1 MDLHDR
7 WGIINRTVNFCVVLL
22 FAISCVEPFE
32 PQTAVFESV
41 LIVEATITD
50 EDKRQQ
56 IFLSRAFRL
65 EEDGPNP
72 ETSAT
77 VRVTDDQRNEY
88 VFVEEAP
95 GVYLSQQTFR
105 ALRDRTYALSVLTSD
120 GRSYSSEQV
129 ALTPSAEITALSA
142 SREFNLDGEEGMAI
156 LLDNE
161 VSDADARFF
170 RYEYEETY
178 KIIAPR
184 WVAVDAVVIRE
195 RPPPAIIILEPKT
208 REERV
213 CYNTAF
219 SNTVILGETEG
230 IAQNG
235 LKRFSV
241 RFIKRDN
248 FIISHR
254 YSILV
259 RQFVQSPEAFAFYET
274 LNEFS
279 SASENLFSQIQPGFL
294 NGNVLSDESG
304 DEKVLGFFQVSS
316 VASQRMFFDYVDFF
330 PGEALPPYAED
341 CELELT
347 PNLLP
352 NAPGGASPLVQ
363 AVQTGR
369 KYISDS
375 GDAVAPFIMV
385 NPACGNCNVLGSNVV
400 PEFWTE
406 E

>member
-1 MDLHDR
+1 MDIYYRL
-7 WGIINRTVNFCVVLL
+7 GIIRRTVYFCALL
-22 FAISCVEPFE
+22 IFNISCIERFE
-32 PQTAVFESV
+32 PQTEIFESA
-41 LIVEATITD
+41 LIVEATITN
-50 EDKRQQ
+50 ENKRQQ
-56 IFLSRAFRL
+56 ILLSRAFRL

-72 ETSAT
+72 ESSAT
-77 VRVTDDQRNEY
+77 VQVTDDQRNEY

-95 GVYLSQQTFR
+95 GKYLSSEEFS
-105 ALRDRTYALSVLTSD
+105 ALSGRSYSLSVVTSD

-129 ALTPSAEITALSA
+129 ILTPSAEITALSA
-142 SREFNLDGEEGMAI
+142 SREFNVDGEEGIAI
-156 LLDNE
+156 RLNNE

-184 WVAVDAVVIRE
+184 WVEVDAVVIRE

-213 CYNTAF
+213 CYNTVV
-219 SNTVILGETEG
+219 SNTVILGENEG
-230 IAQNG
+230 TAQNG
-235 LKRFSV
+235 LTRFSV

-259 RQFVQSPEAFAFYET
+259 RQFVQSPKAFAFYET

-294 NGNVLSDESG
+294 NGNVLSDESSN
-304 DEKVLGFFQVSS
+304 EKVLGFFQVSS
-316 VASQRMFFDYVDFF
+316 VASQRLFFDYVDFF
-330 PGEALPPYAED
+330 SGEALPPYAED
-341 CELELT
+341 CELEFV

-352 NAPGGASPLVQ
+352 NALDGPSPLVQ
-363 AVQTGR
+363 AVQSGR
-369 KYISDS
+369 KYVSAS
-375 GDAVAPFIMV
+375 GDSAAPFILV
-385 NPACGNCNVLGSNVV
+385 NPACGNCNVLGSNLI